1 MAGRCPKLSGLLLKE
16 NTCGTNS
23 FMSGDDETRTRDLCR
38 DSGPVIG
45 FTTYKIARTAKGPP
59 KLFKIAQDTALCGLR
74 IQPFSTIDIRRHAGK
89 YSKNELSPYFARKCF
104 NY

>member
-1 MAGRCPKLSGLLLKE
+1 
-16 NTCGTNS
+16 
-23 FMSGDDETRTRDLCR
+23 MSGAHETRTRDLCR

-74 IQPFSTIDIRRHAGK
+74 IQPFSTIDIRRHAGNYAK
-89 YSKNELSPYFARKCF
+89 KRIVTLFRARSALIIEPPGSFRSIERFDRSKKQ
-104 NY
+104 

>member
-1 MAGRCPKLSGLLLKE
+1 
-16 NTCGTNS
+16 
-23 FMSGDDETRTRDLCR
+23 MSGDDETRTRDLCR

-74 IQPFSTIDIRRHAGK
+74 IQPFSTIDIRRHAGN
-89 YSKNELSPYFARKCF
+89 YAKNELSPYFAREML
-104 NY
+104 